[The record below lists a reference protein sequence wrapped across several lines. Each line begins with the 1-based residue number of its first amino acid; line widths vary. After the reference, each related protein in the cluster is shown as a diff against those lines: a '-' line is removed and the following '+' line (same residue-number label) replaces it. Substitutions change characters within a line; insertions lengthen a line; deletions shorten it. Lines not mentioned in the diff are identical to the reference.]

1 MEIVLRSVEGQGS
14 GTLSSSPFE
23 LLSQVLFRS
32 ASASGISGSRPVSD
46 AHSTVAVMTSR
57 VLRMSAEELA
67 ALIKS
72 KPAAKQL
79 VVIDVR
85 DEDHEGG
92 HIAGSVNVP
101 SDSFYIRQR
110 ELIEE
115 YGDYERVVFHCMQ
128 SQIRGPRC
136 ASIYASQLDEQKHK
150 AYSGTYV
157 LTGGFLGW
165 VYKYKDDP
173 ELLENFNPSFWD

>member
-1 MEIVLRSVEGQGS
+1 M
-14 GTLSSSPFE
+14 
-23 LLSQVLFRS
+23 
-32 ASASGISGSRPVSD
+32 
-46 AHSTVAVMTSR
+46 
-57 VLRMSAEELA
+57 
-67 ALIKS
+67 
-72 KPAAKQL
+72 
-79 VVIDVR
+79 
-85 DEDHEGG
+85 
-92 HIAGSVNVP
+92 P

-165 VYKYKDDP
+165 VYKYKDGTFVLRVCPLLLFARSAPQGAVTFCAQQVNSPLLFLPRPRRREIDP

>member
-92 HIAGSVNVP
+92 HIAGQWAA
-101 SDSFYIRQR
+101 SFV
-110 ELIEE
+110 E
-115 YGDYERVVFHCMQ
+115 
-128 SQIRGPRC
+128 
-136 ASIYASQLDEQKHK
+136 
-150 AYSGTYV
+150 
-157 LTGGFLGW
+157 
-165 VYKYKDDP
+165 
-173 ELLENFNPSFWD
+173 